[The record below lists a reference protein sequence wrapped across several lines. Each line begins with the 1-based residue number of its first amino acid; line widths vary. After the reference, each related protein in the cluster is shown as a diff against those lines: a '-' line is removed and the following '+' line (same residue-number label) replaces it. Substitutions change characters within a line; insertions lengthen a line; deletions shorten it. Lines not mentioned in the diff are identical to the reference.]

1 MKIKEKTCYYYR
13 LYNLN
18 IKSDF
23 YLSELSHSE
32 YPGLN
37 NIDVNIICGKCPES
51 ISNIKVS
58 NYYYTVSDKEAIF
71 TTNECGKFYIKNG
84 DTIIIEPIE
93 IPNYQHLK
101 SYLLSRSFAILLFQ
115 RNTVALHGSSILFDD
130 NIYTFC
136 GRSGA
141 GKSSLS
147 AALTIEGYKML
158 SDDLSVVEFDNNK
171 KPLIYSGFAQHKL
184 CADTIDYFNIS
195 PDSLI
200 KVDHNINKFAIPTD
214 NCFVNESY
222 PLSIIIEITVDYKNE
237 NNNLVTITELTG
249 EKKLQAIFRN
259 TFKPEMLSDIGL
271 NIQYLNQCLN
281 IAKNIKVFKLSR
293 PKGIFTLKEQI
304 SLIKEIQ
311 N

>member
-130 NIYTFC
+130 KAYIFC
-136 GRSGA
+136 GQSGA
-141 GKSSLS
+141 GKSTLS
-147 AALTIEGYKML
+147 AGLTLKGYDL
-158 SDDLSVVEFDNNK
+158 FSDDLSVIDFDNNK
-171 KPLIYSGFAQHKL
+171 PLIHCGFSHNKL
-184 CADTIDYFNIS
+184 CEDTMKYFNIS
-195 PDSLI
+195 SENLI
-200 KVDHNINKFAIPTD
+200 KVDNFANKYALPTSKTFSD
-214 NCFVNESY
+214 CTAEVNVLIE
-222 PLSIIIEITVDYKNE
+222 LSINY
-237 NNNLVTITELTG
+237 NNSNNDTSVSLTEVFG
-249 EKKLQAIFRN
+249 QEKLQTVFRNIFRN
-259 TFKPEMLSDIGL
+259 QLLNDVGL
-271 NIQYLNQCLN
+271 NPIYLKHCLN
-281 IAKNIKVFKLSR
+281 LSKNIRVFKLKR
-293 PKGIFTLKEQI
+293 PNNLFTVEEQI
-304 SLIKEIQ
+304 RLIEKL
-311 N
+311 